1 MRTRRFTLLWSVG
14 CSAMLAAGVA
24 LAQPYPAKPVRL
36 VVPFSAGGGT
46 DTTARVMAQKLSDA
60 WGQQVIVDNRP
71 GASGMIGADIV
82 AKAAPDGYAVLVS
95 SISEVTTNQNV
106 YSKMTYK
113 PERDLVPVTL
123 AAVTP
128 LLLVVHPSLPA
139 KSVREWIA
147 LAKSRPGQL
156 TYSTP
161 GTGSVHHLAGELFKI
176 TVKVDIIHVPYKG
189 AAPAVIDLLGG
200 QVSSSFT
207 GMPPAVPHVK
217 AGKLRAL
224 AVTTLKRSPATPE
237 VPTMVQAGVPGFDV
251 SNWFGVFVPAGTPP
265 DVIFKL
271 NSDMARALKTPDV
284 KERLAPLGAEPVGNS
299 TEEFARFWRAEIAK
313 YAKVIK
319 ESKVRAD

>member
-1 MRTRRFTLLWSVG
+1 MSHRYIVTGALAL
-14 CSAMLAAGVA
+14 CCALAASNA
-24 LAQPYPAKPVRL
+24 AWAQGYPAKTVRI

-46 DTTARVMAQKLSDA
+46 DITARAMARKLTEA

-71 GASGMIGADIV
+71 GASGMIGGDIV
-82 AKAAPDGYAVLVS
+82 AKAAPDGYTALVS

-106 YSKMTYK
+106 YPKMQYN
-113 PERDLVPVTL
+113 PERDLAPVTL
-123 AAVTP
+123 AAITP

-139 KSVREWIA
+139 KSVRELIG
-147 LAKSRPGQL
+147 LSKSRAGQL

-161 GTGSVHHLAGELFKI
+161 GTGSVHHLAGELFKMTTKADI
-176 TVKVDIIHVPYKG
+176 THVPYKG

-224 AVTTLKRSPATPE
+224 AVTTQERSSAL
-237 VPTMVQAGVPGFDV
+237 PTIQTLSESGVPGFDV

-265 DVIFKL
+265 AIISKL
-271 NSDMARALKTPDV
+271 YADMARALKMPDV
-284 KERLAPLGAEPVGNS
+284 KELLATQGAEAVGS
-299 TEEFARFWRAEIAK
+299 SPDDFRRFWHAEIAK

-319 ESKVRAD
+319 QANVRAD